1 MRWMLVFFVAFT
13 CLGCKRTPSEATMGE
28 THAVTTIDAAAVAQL
43 TVDVRA
49 DGTLA
54 LNGATVKDE
63 NELTERTRELARDK
77 PVLHAVIHVD
87 KGVAYDRVIAAER
100 ALKQGGVA
108 HMSFAAFGAP
118 IDASLP

>member
-1 MRWMLVFFVAFT
+1 MRFVLVFVA
-13 CLGCKRTPSEATMGE
+13 LAACKQSAPVTE
-28 THAVTTIDAAAVAQL
+28 TQDVITIDAAAVAQL

-77 PVLHAVIHVD
+77 PVLSAVIHVD
-87 KGVAYDRVIAAER
+87 KDVAYDRVIAAER

-108 HMSFAAFGAP
+108 HMSFAAFGAA